1 MKKAVS
7 LHQLNQTDVEKR
19 YHHLLLIQ
27 NILGKLSKKRVLI
40 VMRALFFCAF
50 LIDMNLLKR
59 CFISYWIGI
68 LPIRKNI
75 LS

>member
-40 VMRALFFCAF
+40 VMRALFFAF
-50 LIDMNLLKR
+50 LMDMNLLKR
-59 CFISYWIGI
+59 CFISYRKSI

>member
-27 NILGKLSKKRVLI
+27 NILGKLSKKWALI
-40 VMRALFFCAF
+40 VMRTHFFCAIF
-50 LIDMNLLKR
+50 NGYELIEYCPN
-59 CFISYWIGI
+59 CS
-68 LPIRKNI
+68 P
-75 LS
+75 

>member
-27 NILGKLSKKRVLI
+27 NILGKLSKNRALI
-40 VMRALFFCAF
+40 TMRALFFCAF
-50 LIDMNLLKR
+50 LMDMNL
-59 CFISYWIGI
+59 
-68 LPIRKNI
+68 
-75 LS
+75 